1 MRFSSDSRTRARERS
16 ATARERPSVV
26 MSNTTS
32 SPMTSTRR
40 AGITAPLVNQQVFGW
55 WRAALKVDG
64 EGCPTRSRCGSRSNN
79 VHAHD
84 VLHSDEV
91 AARPFV
97 VGEYEARG
105 GPGHNHPAGAM
116 SAAEHEGSILQ
127 RGDDLDEC
135 RGIAG
140 PRGVSCAGCRARG
153 FQRVHGVRSTGGRE
167 GLRMRSE
174 QWR

>member
-1 MRFSSDSRTRARERS
+1 
-16 ATARERPSVV
+16 

-153 FQRVHGVRSTGGRE
+153 FQRVHGAGIFRAPKIFIRPVRRTSCCETLFEDGFPLIGTNFPPPPI
-167 GLRMRSE
+167 
-174 QWR
+174 